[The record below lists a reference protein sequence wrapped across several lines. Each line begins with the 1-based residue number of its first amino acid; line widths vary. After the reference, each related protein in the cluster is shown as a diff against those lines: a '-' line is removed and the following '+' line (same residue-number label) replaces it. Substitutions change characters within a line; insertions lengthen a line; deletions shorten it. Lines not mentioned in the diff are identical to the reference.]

1 MDDGATPITG
11 GCLCGAVR
19 FTISAPPMLARVCW
33 CRLCQR
39 LGAGSGTV
47 NVVFPSDAVRVEGAT
62 SDFACLAESGS
73 HMHRRFC
80 GACGTPLFSAA
91 EERPQVIIVRAGAL
105 DDPEIG
111 RPGMTIWTSQAPGW
125 ACIDADLPQAAQQSP
140 PAK

>member
-1 MDDGATPITG
+1 
-11 GCLCGAVR
+11 VR

-47 NVVFPSDAVRVEGAT
+47 NVVFPSGAVRIEGAT
-62 SDFACLAESGS
+62 RDFACLAESGS

-80 GACGTPLFSAA
+80 PTCGTPLFSEA

-111 RPGMTIWTSQAPGW
+111 RPDMTIWTSQAPSW
-125 ACIDADLPQAAQQSP
+125 ACIDADLPQVERQSP

>member
-19 FTISAPPMLARVCW
+19 FTISAPPMLARACW
-33 CRLCQR
+33 CRLCQAI
-39 LGAGSGTV
+39 GAGSATV
-47 NVVFPSDAVRVEGAT
+47 NVVFPSDALSVTGETR
-62 SDFACLAESGS
+62 DYACLAQSGS

-80 GACGTPLFSAA
+80 PTCGTTLFSAA

-111 RPGMTIWTSQAPGW
+111 RPAMTIWTSEAPSW
-125 ACIDADLPQAAQQSP
+125 ACIDTDLPQAAHQSP